1 METRGNALESR
12 GDSAFNALGLVKKV
26 GLSVI
31 CESIAQRKAKKS
43 NTYFD
48 FRKIINRCR
57 KCTNHCI
64 FNRICIG
71 FPIENTVILDDFM
84 INQL

>member
-1 METRGNALESR
+1 METCSSALESR

-48 FRKIINRCR
+48 FRKLINRYIFNR
-57 KCTNHCI
+57 KRCI

-71 FPIENTVILDDFM
+71 CPIENRRFDDKS
-84 INQL
+84 